1 MEKGSEN
8 NFEKKHPKLN
18 LFLGILII
26 LIILIMALVFLKF
39 LLKYIGIGISSFIS
53 WLKSV
58 ASSIEAV
65 VLVALITGAVSII
78 GVVFT
83 SVISKVIEYKQK
95 RREYLYQKREKPY
108 EDFVDMVYKIQE
120 YSKKNEKYPEDEMLK
135 DMYKFSKQ
143 LTLWGSNR
151 VIKKWLKF
159 RESSN
164 TGISGVETMFVME
177 DILYAMRKDMG
188 LKRLG
193 EGRLLSFFVN
203 DMKNVKRP
211 HK

>member
-1 MEKGSEN
+1 MIN
-8 NFEKKHPKLN
+8 NQNDTFSAKHPKLYALLCFVVLLILLLMGLGLIWL
-18 LFLGILII
+18 LF
-26 LIILIMALVFLKF
+26 
-39 LLKYIGIGISSFIS
+39 KYIGIGISSFAS
-53 WLKSV
+53 WLTSV
-58 ASSIEAV
+58 ASKLEAV

-83 SVISKVIEYKQK
+83 SVIAKIIDYKQK

-108 EDFVDMVYKIQE
+108 EEFIDMVYKIQE
-120 YSKKNEKYPEDEMLK
+120 YSKKNKKYPENEMIQ
-135 DMYKFSKQ
+135 DMFKFSKQ

-159 RESSN
+159 RASSN
-164 TGISGVETMFVME
+164 TTSSGAEIMFVME

-188 LKRLG
+188 LRKLS
-193 EGRLLSFFVN
+193 EGDLLAFFIN
-203 DMKNVKRP
+203 DRENLKRP

>member
-8 NFEKKHPKLN
+8 TFEKKHPKLN
-18 LFLGILII
+18 LFLGFLGILI
-26 LIILIMALVFLKF
+26 LLIMALVFLKF
-39 LLKYIGIGISSFIS
+39 LLKYIGLGISSFIS

-65 VLVALITGAVSII
+65 VLVALITGSVSII

-83 SVISKVIEYKQK
+83 SVI
-95 RREYLYQKREKPY
+95 
-108 EDFVDMVYKIQE
+108 
-120 YSKKNEKYPEDEMLK
+120 
-135 DMYKFSKQ
+135 SKQ